1 MEVKV
6 QDSINQDSKDF
17 SMVTICQ
24 FSSIQISQ
32 PAITCSKLTIET
44 LECFNFSVVNL
55 DQVNA
60 GWDIIFVRDILI
72 NPFKANFPYL
82 CPLKRTKTCRF
93 LKLPGIEMKNWLEIG
108 LKSYCDSSQV
118 LKSNVLHKA
127 VYALLKS

>member
-32 PAITCSKLTIET
+32 SAITCSKLTIET

-72 NPFKANFPYL
+72 TH
-82 CPLKRTKTCRF
+82 LKQIF
-93 LKLPGIEMKNWLEIG
+93 HI
-108 LKSYCDSSQV
+108 
-118 LKSNVLHKA
+118 
-127 VYALLKS
+127 YAP